1 MIHDP
6 LVEGSRGSAGKS
18 TIHDPLVE
26 GSRGFLK
33 TSTIHEG
40 VTLYKGGGG
49 LQSDVRIRHGPRGL
63 SALALAPRFVAS
75 DSQSSACNTA
85 LASNEGPYP
94 SENVA
99 GGLRTRR
106 ATTDCYDLRAVADI

>member
-1 MIHDP
+1 MNVCEGFGRFNESTIHDP

-40 VTLYKGGGG
+40 VTLCRGGV
-49 LQSDVRIRHGPRGL
+49 LQNDLHITEVHGVSAPLIIATVRLLEP
-63 SALALAPRFVAS
+63 
-75 DSQSSACNTA
+75 
-85 LASNEGPYP
+85 
-94 SENVA
+94 
-99 GGLRTRR
+99 
-106 ATTDCYDLRAVADI
+106 

>member
-1 MIHDP
+1 MKNSVASVASEEKMRVLGPSMAALGSSSEGTGRSMIHDP

-40 VTLYKGGGG
+40 VTLYKGGG
-49 LQSDVRIRHGPRGL
+49 
-63 SALALAPRFVAS
+63 
-75 DSQSSACNTA
+75 
-85 LASNEGPYP
+85 
-94 SENVA
+94 
-99 GGLRTRR
+99 
-106 ATTDCYDLRAVADI
+106 ATK

>member
-1 MIHDP
+1 MAVLGSSSEGTGRSMIHDP

-49 LQSDVRIRHGPRGL
+49 YKVMFILVRTYVPL
-63 SALALAPRFVAS
+63 
-75 DSQSSACNTA
+75 
-85 LASNEGPYP
+85 
-94 SENVA
+94 
-99 GGLRTRR
+99 LRTHS
-106 ATTDCYDLRAVADI
+106 